1 MTERR
6 ILHVDMDA
14 FYASVEQR
22 DNPALRG
29 KPVIV
34 GADPR
39 GGRGRGVVSA
49 CSYEARKFGVH
60 SALPI
65 SQAYRLCPHGVYLP
79 VRMDRYAEVSDRIH
93 AIFHRYT
100 DLVEAISIDE
110 AFLDVTASQRL
121 FGPAAAIARKLKAQI
136 RAEER
141 LVASIG
147 VATNKF
153 IAKIASDLGKPDGFV
168 VVPPGEEAA
177 FLAPLP
183 IGRLWGVGRKTEA
196 RLRDLGIARIGDLA
210 NYARRDLESLFGKS
224 GGDLW
229 ELARGVD
236 DRPVVPE
243 SDPKS
248 IGAET
253 TFGQDTDDP
262 EVLRRTVLKLSDRV
276 ARRLRDEG
284 FRGETVTL
292 KFRYEDFTTL
302 TRAQTL
308 DGPTDVATTLY
319 QTAFALLGQIPRAGR
334 KVRLLGVSVSKL
346 VGARD
351 RPIEQLGLFSKRDER
366 RRKVEG
372 IMDQIKAKF
381 GTQAI
386 TLGSLASR
394 PGTKARQRRGRDEEE
409 D

>member
-1 MTERR
+1 VTERR

-22 DNPALRG
+22 DHPALRG

-49 CSYEARKFGVH
+49 CSYEARKFGVR

-79 VRMDRYAEVSDRIH
+79 TRLERYAEVSARIH
-93 AIFHRYT
+93 AIFHRVT

-121 FGPAAAIARKLKAQI
+121 LGPAEQIARRLKAHI
-136 RAEER
+136 RAEEG

-153 IAKIASDLGKPDGFV
+153 VAKVASDLGKPDGFV
-168 VVPPGEEAA
+168 VVPPGEEPA

-210 NYARRDLESLFGKS
+210 RFERRELEAIFGKN
-224 GGDLW
+224 GGGLW
-229 ELARGVD
+229 ELARGLD

-262 EVLRRTVLKLSDRV
+262 EVLRRTVLKLADRV

-284 FRGETVTL
+284 FRGGTVTL

-308 DGPTDVATTLY
+308 EAPTDVATTIY
-319 QTAFALLGQIPRAGR
+319 RTALQLLEQIPRAGR
-334 KVRLLGVSVSKL
+334 KVRLLGVSASKL
-346 VGARD
+346 AGARD
-351 RPIEQLGLFSKRDER
+351 HPAEQLGLFSKRDER
-366 RRKVEG
+366 RRNVER
-372 IMDQIKAKF
+372 IVDQIRAKF
-381 GTQAI
+381 GARAI
-386 TLGSLASR
+386 TLGSLVSR
-394 PGTKARQRRGRDEEE
+394 PAAKGRPRGGQDAEE
-409 D
+409 